1 MSSGA
6 SCAEATSWMRGR
18 CHAPGVEASI
28 ELRAARLRDLWLHA
42 VDELH
47 AEAQR
52 IRAADVDAAQV
63 IALLHVLEER
73 AHDAFAHYR
82 DALLGR

>member
-1 MSSGA
+1 MPSGA
-6 SCAEATSWMRGR
+6 SSAEPTSWSDAI
-18 CHAPGVEASI
+18 CQASGVDASI
-28 ELRAARLRDLWLHA
+28 EMRAAQLRDLWLQA

-63 IALLHVLEER
+63 VALLHVLDGR
-73 AHDAFAHYR
+73 AHDAFARYR

>member
-1 MSSGA
+1 M
-6 SCAEATSWMRGR
+6 
-18 CHAPGVEASI
+18 EASI
-28 ELRAARLRDLWLHA
+28 ELRAAQLRDLWLQA

-52 IRAADVDAAQV
+52 VRAADVDAAQV
-63 IALLHVLEER
+63 VALLHVLDAR
-73 AHDAFAHYR
+73 AHEAFAHYR